1 MAIGA
6 VAGAGLAGADAR
18 AQDAVQWRV
27 EDGGNG
33 HWYGLVQEPSAWP
46 ELQAACRAIG
56 GHLVTLTTPAEWLW
70 VKTSLPVAECFVG
83 GYQDHAPPLYTEPNG
98 GWRWVTDEAFEL
110 DLSYMGSEM
119 IGGNMTKPGFDD
131 CPGGTVGSCGC
142 GPGGAQDVLLFPG
155 CCDNRI
161 DDVGD
166 GVVDNCDSV
175 VRRGVIEWS
184 ADCNADGIVDF
195 GQIRAGE
202 LEDANGNNIPDCCEQ
217 GSPCSLAALE
227 WSVSAG
233 GNGHWYAGVVLDPTA
248 SDWSS
253 ARAGALAAGG
263 DLASL
268 NSTAEA
274 NWVFEMVASNP
285 VLWRISFG
293 PWLGG
298 FQKRGGNEPAE
309 GWIWVDGT
317 AVDPVFWAPD
327 EPANF
332 TACGAAEDFINYFN
346 DGLEGP
352 QNWINDL
359 PESGTCSCCSNPPE
373 NRVASAIIEWSA
385 DCNADGI
392 VDFGQIRAGELEDA
406 NGNNIPDCCEN
417 GVQCDPCPG
426 DADASGTVDGVDL
439 AIILSRW
446 GTPAKDYPAADTNGD
461 GTVDG
466 IDLATV
472 LGGWGAC
479 P

>member
-1 MAIGA
+1 MFTASRAREGDSRILPIVSPPLDASAAARILDASAPSPRRPRRAPLGRAMLAFLTIVALGAHGVAFRGYPTRAPIADASSAGAGTQAGESHDMKRWMAIGV

-18 AQDAVQWRV
+18 AQDAIQWRV
-27 EDGGNG
+27 ED
-33 HWYGLVQEPSAWP
+33 
-46 ELQAACRAIG
+46 
-56 GHLVTLTTPAEWLW
+56 
-70 VKTSLPVAECFVG
+70 
-83 GYQDHAPPLYTEPNG
+83 
-98 GWRWVTDEAFEL
+98 
-110 DLSYMGSEM
+110 
-119 IGGNMTKPGFDD
+119 
-131 CPGGTVGSCGC
+131 
-142 GPGGAQDVLLFPG
+142 
-155 CCDNRI
+155 
-161 DDVGD
+161 
-166 GVVDNCDSV
+166 
-175 VRRGVIEWS
+175 
-184 ADCNADGIVDF
+184 
-195 GQIRAGE
+195 
-202 LEDANGNNIPDCCEQ
+202 
-217 GSPCSLAALE
+217 
-227 WSVSAG
+227 G

-253 ARAGALAAGG
+253 ARAGALAVGG

-268 NSTAEA
+268 NSTDEA

-285 VLWRISFG
+285 LFWRISFG

-373 NRVASAIIEWSA
+373 NRVASAVIEWSA

-406 NGNNIPDCCEN
+406 NGNNIPDCCEDSAS
-417 GVQCDPCPG
+417 CEPCPG

-472 LGGWGAC
+472 LGGWGEC